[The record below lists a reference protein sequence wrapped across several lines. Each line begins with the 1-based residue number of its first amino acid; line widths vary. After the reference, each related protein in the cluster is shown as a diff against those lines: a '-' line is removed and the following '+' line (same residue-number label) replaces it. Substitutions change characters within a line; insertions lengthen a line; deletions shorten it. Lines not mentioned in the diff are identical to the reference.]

1 MRTPRFLHYVILL
14 LAVWLPLDN
23 ALAGAVVEGCP
34 MMSHAFAQGLAAT
47 EQASAD
53 AAHCVHTAALSA
65 GAAQQEQSAPCH
77 QCDNHCCALCLL
89 LGSVSLPSQHGFALT
104 MPHGADA
111 FSDLLSVRPAAP
123 SAPLYRPPIV

>member
-1 MRTPRFLHYVILL
+1 MKIPRFLHYVILL

-34 MMSHAFAQGLAAT
+34 MMSHAFEQGLAAT

-53 AAHCVHTAALSA
+53 GAPCVPTAALGA
-65 GAAQQEQSAPCH
+65 GTAQHDQAAPFH

-89 LGSVSLPSQHGFALT
+89 FGSVSLPSQHRFALA

-111 FSDLLSVRPAAP
+111 FSDLLSVRPAAT
-123 SAPLYRPPIV
+123 SVPLFRPPIV